1 MEHILRLPS
10 KCLTSQIHLGSWLHP
25 CAVLGPYS
33 ALTAQSFSMH
43 SSLPTIWKTAFYSWG
58 VSQCPLISSAASPR
72 PPGSHSDN
80 REQLA
85 SFSLSKSVSSMIPPP
100 SPTTNMDT
108 IALSLV
114 IFLSHDFV
122 LLTPPSHGS
131 DTLTESGEGATS
143 ASYT

>member
-1 MEHILRLPS
+1 
-10 KCLTSQIHLGSWLHP
+10 
-25 CAVLGPYS
+25 
-33 ALTAQSFSMH
+33 
-43 SSLPTIWKTAFYSWG
+43 
-58 VSQCPLISSAASPR
+58 
-72 PPGSHSDN
+72 
-80 REQLA
+80 
-85 SFSLSKSVSSMIPPP
+85 MIPPP

-108 IALSLV
+108 TSLSLV